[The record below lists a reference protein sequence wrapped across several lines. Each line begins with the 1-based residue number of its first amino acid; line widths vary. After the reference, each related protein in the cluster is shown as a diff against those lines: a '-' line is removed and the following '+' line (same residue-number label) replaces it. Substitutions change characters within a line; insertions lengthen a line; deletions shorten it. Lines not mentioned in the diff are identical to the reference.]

1 MLTGQAIM
9 AFLATQ
15 SPHRSREFYQNIL
28 GLELI
33 ADEPWALVF
42 DSHGTMLRI
51 QKVEHLKPHPF
62 TSLGWSVPDIAGIVE
77 RLSSKGVEFVR
88 YDFLPQD
95 ELGIWNSP
103 SGARVAWFRDPDGNL
118 LSLTQLVA

>member
-1 MLTGQAIM
+1 MLTDCAIM
-9 AFLATQ
+9 AFLATK
-15 SPHRSREFYQNIL
+15 SADRAREFYQSIL

-42 DSHGTMLRI
+42 DAHGTMLRI
-51 QKVEHLKPHPF
+51 QKVEHLKPHTF
-62 TSLGWSVPDIAGIVE
+62 TSLGWTVPDITGIV
-77 RLSSKGVEFVR
+77 RKLIGKGVEFVR

-95 ELGIWNSP
+95 EFGIWKSP

-118 LSLTQLVA
+118 LSLTQLLA

>member
-1 MLTGQAIM
+1 MLSGHAVM

-15 SPHRSREFYQNIL
+15 SSDRSREFYRDIL

-42 DSHGTMLRI
+42 DAHGTMLRI

-62 TSLGWSVPDIAGIVE
+62 TSLGWTVPDIAGIV
-77 RLSSKGVEFVR
+77 RKLSSKGVEFVR

-95 ELGIWNSP
+95 ELGIWKSP
-103 SGARVAWFRDPDGNL
+103 SGAHVAWFRDPDGNL
-118 LSLTQLVA
+118 LSLTQLLA

>member
-1 MLTGQAIM
+1 MLTNHAIM

-15 SPHRSREFYQNIL
+15 SADRAREFYQSIL

-42 DSHGTMLRI
+42 DAHGTMLRI

-62 TSLGWSVPDIAGIVE
+62 TSLGWTVPDITGIV
-77 RLSSKGVEFVR
+77 RKLIGKGVEFVR

-95 ELGIWNSP
+95 ELGIWKSP

-118 LSLTQLVA
+118 LSLTQLLA